1 MATQGFST
9 IGLDVKVDG
18 TSLNYVTDIGDIGAA
33 PSELDATCMKDSMK
47 KTVPGVQDAAAFE
60 VTFLFDNSAPDS
72 DYRVLRALQ
81 DAGETVEL
89 EVKFPDGTVFAATGY
104 VSVMVSG
111 AAVDELVSA
120 KLTFNLQS
128 DWTVTNPS
136 AASGQGG

>member
-9 IGLDVKVDG
+9 IGLDVKVGD

-47 KTVPGVQDAAAFE
+47 KTVPGVQDTKSFE
-60 VTFLFDNSAPDS
+60 VTFLYDNSAADS
-72 DYRVLRALQ
+72 DYRVLKTFQ
-81 DAGETVEL
+81 DAGEPVEL
-89 EVKFPDGTVFAATGY
+89 EVKFPDGTVFAANGY

-111 AAVDELVSA
+111 AKVDELVSA

-128 DWTVTNPS
+128 DWTVTDPV
-136 AASGQGG
+136 